1 MPEDEPEVA
10 RAKARL
16 ILKALEEGARI
27 EREGLP
33 HFCERMMC
41 LCHRAAGKCACD
53 EYDSKATTKGN
64 TDV

>member
-16 ILKALEEGARI
+16 ILKALE
-27 EREGLP
+27 EGLP